1 MKKILLRILLLLFFW
16 LSFSI
21 PSFGGESLIDIDRS
35 LYPSI
40 RGFYHNV
47 SLESGTVYLE
57 NQNIHT
63 KERVIRLPFLS
74 QPKMYVLIQNTPS
87 YEDIRQR
94 AHREV
99 ILMEIE
105 KARNTT
111 SFFNDIVVFTFGS
124 EIHEIPFPD
133 EKLSTH
139 PLDASHEIGQL
150 DSLLGVLYSREM
162 HFSRDVAILI
172 IGDGSELPTYSSAF
186 APLFYFQT
194 HDSPCHSSAL
204 FVLKSS
210 GGCFFDTTA
219 TQSTAYIENTLTQTK
234 QSIHSF
240 QITVPWIHMFS
251 SSRLYIQN
259 SSSQLALEIQPVL
272 SLHNILYWI
281 FLLFAIFIL
290 LLLFG
295 VLFKFTLYLR
305 KSRRMKKQKRN
316 KIEEEKY
323 RNKGLVLLI
332 QEPSLPQR
340 QEMITTSVWIG
351 SSGDCQICLHDLSV
365 SYEHCYI
372 QKTKQGFF
380 IVDLQSCLGTKVNG
394 ENIQRTELHKE
405 DTLCVGETT
414 IIVKEEM

>member
-1 MKKILLRILLLLFFW
+1 MKKILLRILLFLFFW

-21 PSFGGESLIDIDRS
+21 PSFSGESFVDIDKS
-35 LYPSI
+35 LYPTI
-40 RGFYHNV
+40 RGFYHSS
-47 SLESGTVYLE
+47 SLEPGTVYLE
-57 NQNIHT
+57 NQNTHT
-63 KERVIRLPFLS
+63 KERVIKLPFRS
-74 QPKMYVLIQNTPS
+74 QPKIYLLIQNTPS

-99 ILMEIE
+99 LLMEID
-105 KARNTT
+105 KARNNT

-133 EKLSTH
+133 DKLSTH

-150 DSLLGVLYSREM
+150 DSLLNVLYSREM
-162 HFSRDVAILI
+162 HSSRDAAILI
-172 IGDGSELPTYSSAF
+172 IGDGSEFPTYSSAF

-194 HDSPCHSSAL
+194 HDSPCNSSAS

-210 GGCFFDTTA
+210 GGRFFDTTA
-219 TQSTAYIENTLTQTK
+219 TQSIALIEKSLLETK

-240 QITVPWIHMFS
+240 QITIPWIHMFS
-251 SSRLYIQN
+251 SSHVYIQN
-259 SSSQLALEIQPVL
+259 SSSQLALEVQPII
-272 SLHNILYWI
+272 SIHNFLYWI
-281 FLLFAIFIL
+281 LLLLTIFIL

-295 VLFKFTLYLR
+295 VLLKFILYLR
-305 KSRRMKKQKRN
+305 KSKRMKKQKRK

-323 RNKGLVLLI
+323 RNKGLVLHV

-340 QEMITTSVWIG
+340 QETITTSVWIG
-351 SSGDCQICLHDLSV
+351 SSKDCQICLHDLSV

-394 ENIQRTELHKE
+394 ETIQRTKLHKE
-405 DTLCVGETT
+405 DNICVGETT
-414 IIVKEEM
+414 IIVKEEL